1 MVKVNN
7 LLCNTGI
14 MKMVNFDGKF
24 SEISLSLKGSAI
36 RDLLKFADRPGVI
49 AFGGG
54 FPNPLAFPVNEIKEI
69 IDDLLLSENGW
80 KALQYGTTEGL
91 NELRD
96 MLAKRVY
103 DKYGIKASRENIVT
117 LNGSQSGL
125 YMVSK
130 TFLNKGDAV
139 VSEAPTYAGAITAF
153 NAQLPTWIAIDIE
166 DDGPDMDL
174 MEKRIKESINNGKR
188 PKFAYVVPTFQ
199 NPAGITWSMEK
210 RKHLL
215 ELASEYDFLIFEDDP
230 YSEIRFDGKEL
241 KPIKSMDTEDRVI
254 YMGTFSKVL
263 APGIRLGFIVAHEEI
278 KKRIVLLKQAVD
290 LATNTL
296 SQYMALEYLKRGL
309 IDKQVP
315 KIVEIYRKKR
325 NIMLESLENYMPEGT
340 KWTRPEGGM
349 FLWVTMDKKIDT
361 TKMLED
367 ALKENVAYVVGTGF
381 YPDGRGKNSM
391 RLNFTY
397 PSDEE
402 IVEGIKRLGKVAKSY
417 LS

>member
-1 MVKVNN
+1 M
-7 LLCNTGI
+7 I
-14 MKMVNFDGKF
+14 SFDGKF

-36 RDLLKFADRPGVI
+36 RDLLKFAERPGVI
-49 AFGGG
+49 SFGGG
-54 FPNPLAFPVNEIKEI
+54 LPSPLAFPVDEIKGI
-69 IDDLLLSENGW
+69 IDDLLSNDGW
-80 KALQYGTTEGL
+80 RSLQYGSTEGL

-96 MLAKRVY
+96 ILAKRVY
-103 DKYGIKASRENIVT
+103 DRYGIKASRENIVT

-125 YMVSK
+125 YMVAK

-153 NAQLPTWIAIDIE
+153 NAQLPTWIAIDIQ
-166 DDGPDMDL
+166 DDGVDMDL
-174 MEKRIKESINNGKR
+174 MESKIKESIKNGKK

-199 NPAGITWSMEK
+199 NPGGITWSMDK

-215 ELASEYDFLIFEDDP
+215 ELASQYDFLIFEDDP
-230 YSEIRFDGKEL
+230 YGEIRFDGKEV
-241 KPIKSMDTEDRVI
+241 KPIKSMDKEDRVI

-296 SQYMALEYLKRGL
+296 SQYLALEYLKRGL

-315 KIVEIYRKKR
+315 KIVEIYRRKR
-325 NIMLESLENYMPEGT
+325 NIMLESLEKYMPEGS
-340 KWTRPEGGM
+340 KWTRPNGGM
-349 FLWVTMDKKIDT
+349 FLWVTLDKKIDT

-397 PSDEE
+397 PSDDE
-402 IVEGIKRLGKVAKSY
+402 IVEGIKRLGKVARNY